1 MGLVKSSLYEPTED
15 RLVNELCIAPCVF
28 NCKSEMR
35 FEFRAVGGQKSSIV
49 FGENGQHYI
58 DGYIQVYSGEQV
70 CAMQDK
76 RSGRI
81 IVGVDSPFK
90 IEKEVVGKIV
100 RIILKDFKKGI
111 DTSNIKVYGRFDNEW
126 DFGLAERI
134 DTNTYKVEKGAL
146 NEFNSIWC

>member
-1 MGLVKSSLYEPTED
+1 MGMVKSVLYESTED
-15 RLVNELCIAPCVF
+15 RMSSQLCIAPCVF

-35 FEFRAVGGQKSSIV
+35 FEFRAISSQKSSIV

-58 DGYIQVYSGEQV
+58 DGYTQVYSGEQV

-90 IEKEVVGKIV
+90 VEIEKIGKITRV
-100 RIILKDFKKGI
+100 TLKDFKEDI
-111 DTSNIKVYGRFDNEW
+111 DTSNIKVYGRFDDEW
-126 DFGLAERI
+126 SFGLAERI

>member
-1 MGLVKSSLYEPTED
+1 MGMVKNSLYESTED
-15 RLVNELCIAPCVF
+15 RMVTELCSAPCVF

-35 FEFRAVGGQKSSIV
+35 FEFRTIESQKSSFV

-76 RSGRI
+76 RSGRM

-90 IEKEVVGKIV
+90 VEKEVVGKVV
-100 RIILKDFKKGI
+100 RVILKDFEENI
-111 DTSNIKVYGRFDNEW
+111 DTSNIKVYGRFDSEW
-126 DFGLAERI
+126 SYGLAERI
-134 DTNTYKVEKGAL
+134 DTNIYKVEKGAL
-146 NEFNSIWC
+146 NGFNSIWC